1 DTSTAR
7 PVVASRATLGSD
19 LPSRWAQPP
28 SSSGRGR
35 SGGSSVGPC
44 VITSASRKGIPRPTP
59 RTTGDRHLSEPDRDS
74 RRRRRGPPGAAGRAL
89 GPSLEA
95 LSPHPVSGSP
105 LPRVVIDPFRN
116 GLRVEVDPVEDDP
129 PP

>member
-1 DTSTAR
+1 GR
-7 PVVASRATLGSD
+7 GH
-19 LPSRWAQPP
+19 
-28 SSSGRGR
+28 SGRPPRVEGGPEEAR
-35 SGGSSVGPC
+35 SGRASSHQP
-44 VITSASRKGIPRPTP
+44 REKGIPRPTP

-95 LSPHPVSGSP
+95 LSPLPVSGSP

-129 PP
+129 PPPHSSELHP